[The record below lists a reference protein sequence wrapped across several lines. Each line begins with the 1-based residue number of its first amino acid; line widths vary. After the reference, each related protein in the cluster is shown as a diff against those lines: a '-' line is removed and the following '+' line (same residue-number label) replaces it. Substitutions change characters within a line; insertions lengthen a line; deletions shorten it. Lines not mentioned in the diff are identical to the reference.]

1 MTIAHWPKWTTL
13 LILSACL
20 LIQSAGAEE
29 AQDGKDAATA
39 AKDWVEKARGAVA
52 DNDMQ
57 TALEYLKQG
66 LAEYPDNFALRSELG
81 TVCLGMG
88 SPDKAIAIW
97 EDLQIKNNRD
107 PSIKNNLAW
116 IYATETDPK
125 IRNPEKAVVL
135 AREALQLLPLSH
147 QVWNTLTTA
156 YHAKGDYTFAA
167 YTAERT
173 VELAQ
178 ADGAPPEEIEELQK
192 QLRANRQLAEA
203 VAPSV
208 TEALANQN
216 SEQEEFWTKTGQYEL
231 KKEHPRE
238 ALAAFGIARSY
249 NPNSRGARFG
259 EAGIYLFLKQYR
271 KGLDILEQLALE
283 YPNEFAIKNN
293 IAWVYATAENVTI
306 RDANKAIAYAQD
318 ALLLSPDSYNVW
330 STLAEAHF
338 MAGNYERSL
347 RAAETAL
354 RQAQLSKATPP
365 QIQGYQRQLA
375 RAQRAAEAMSLVE

>member
-1 MTIAHWPKWTTL
+1 T
-13 LILSACL
+13 S
-20 LIQSAGAEE
+20 
-29 AQDGKDAATA
+29 
-39 AKDWVEKARGAVA
+39 
-52 DNDMQ
+52 
-57 TALEYLKQG
+57 
-66 LAEYPDNFALRSELG
+66 
-81 TVCLGMG
+81 
-88 SPDKAIAIW
+88 
-97 EDLQIKNNRD
+97 
-107 PSIKNNLAW
+107 
-116 IYATETDPK
+116 
-125 IRNPEKAVVL
+125 
-135 AREALQLLPLSH
+135 
-147 QVWNTLTTA
+147 
-156 YHAKGDYTFAA
+156 AA

>member
-1 MTIAHWPKWTTL
+1 MKGLPVTIAHWPKWTTL

-167 YTAERT
+167 
-173 VELAQ
+173 
-178 ADGAPPEEIEELQK
+178 
-192 QLRANRQLAEA
+192 
-203 VAPSV
+203 
-208 TEALANQN
+208 
-216 SEQEEFWTKTGQYEL
+216 
-231 KKEHPRE
+231 
-238 ALAAFGIARSY
+238 
-249 NPNSRGARFG
+249 
-259 EAGIYLFLKQYR
+259 
-271 KGLDILEQLALE
+271 
-283 YPNEFAIKNN
+283 
-293 IAWVYATAENVTI
+293 
-306 RDANKAIAYAQD
+306 
-318 ALLLSPDSYNVW
+318 
-330 STLAEAHF
+330 
-338 MAGNYERSL
+338 
-347 RAAETAL
+347 
-354 RQAQLSKATPP
+354 
-365 QIQGYQRQLA
+365 
-375 RAQRAAEAMSLVE
+375 

>member
-1 MTIAHWPKWTTL
+1 VTVADFLKHIAFLALSGL
-13 LILSACL
+13 LL
-20 LIQSAGAEE
+20 LQPAGAEE
-29 AQDGKDAATA
+29 SQDDIASVRPLKEWIEQSRA
-39 AKDWVEKARGAVA
+39 AVA
-52 DNDMQ
+52 ESDPSV
-57 TALEYLKQG
+57 ALEVLKQA
-66 LAEYPDNFALRSELG
+66 LVEYPDNFTLRSELATAFLHAG
-81 TVCLGMG
+81 N
-88 SPDKAIAIW
+88 PDKAVPIL
-97 EDLQIKNNRD
+97 EDLQIKNSSD

-116 IYATETDPK
+116 VYATESDPK

-135 AREALQLLPLSH
+135 AREALQILPLSR
-147 QVWNTLTTA
+147 QVWNTLTAA

-167 YTAERT
+167 YAAERT
-173 VELAQ
+173 LELAQ
-178 ADGAPPEEIEELQK
+178 ADEAPSEEIEDLQK

-208 TEALANQN
+208 TEALAKQN
-216 SEQEEFWTKTGQYEL
+216 REQEEFWTKAGQYEL
-231 KKEHPRE
+231 KNEHPRE

-271 KGLDILEQLALE
+271 KGLDMLEQLARE

-293 IAWVYATAENVTI
+293 IAWVYATAEDVTI
-306 RDANKAIAYAQD
+306 RDAKKAISFAQD

-330 STLAEAHF
+330 STLAEAYF

-354 RQAQLSKATPP
+354 RQAQLGKATPA
-365 QIQGYQRQLA
+365 QIQGYQRQLG
-375 RAQRAAEAMSLVE
+375 RAQRAADAMSLVE